1 MGQASELSLLRRTDG
16 GLRCNG
22 KGDIKK
28 ETPLEKGNE
37 HSTERE
43 RERER
48 ERELKLIVK
57 RSTLTFNEQPI
68 LGLAQERIYIEFV
81 SLLFMLVALVL
92 LSSSL

>member
-1 MGQASELSLLRRTDG
+1 MGQASELSLLRRTNG

-48 ERELKLIVK
+48 ERE
-57 RSTLTFNEQPI
+57 N
-68 LGLAQERIYIEFV
+68 
-81 SLLFMLVALVL
+81 
-92 LSSSL
+92 

>member
-48 ERELKLIVK
+48 ELKLIVK

-68 LGLAQERIYIEFV
+68 LGLA
-81 SLLFMLVALVL
+81 
-92 LSSSL
+92 

>member
-37 HSTERE
+37 HSTQ

-68 LGLAQERIYIEFV
+68 LGLA
-81 SLLFMLVALVL
+81 
-92 LSSSL
+92 

>member
-1 MGQASELSLLRRTDG
+1 MTQQLTNLSTTSRKVLMGQASELSILRRTDG

-43 RERER
+43 RERE
-48 ERELKLIVK
+48 LKLIVK

-68 LGLAQERIYIEFV
+68 LGLA
-81 SLLFMLVALVL
+81 
-92 LSSSL
+92 

>member
-43 RERER
+43 RERE
-48 ERELKLIVK
+48 LKLIVK

-68 LGLAQERIYIEFV
+68 LGLA
-81 SLLFMLVALVL
+81 
-92 LSSSL
+92 

>member
-37 HSTERE
+37 HSTDRERE

-48 ERELKLIVK
+48 ERTKTYCKKINID
-57 RSTLTFNEQPI
+57 F
-68 LGLAQERIYIEFV
+68 
-81 SLLFMLVALVL
+81 
-92 LSSSL
+92 

>member
-1 MGQASELSLLRRTDG
+1 MGQASELSLLRRTNG

-37 HSTERE
+37 HSIE

-68 LGLAQERIYIEFV
+68 LGLA
-81 SLLFMLVALVL
+81 
-92 LSSSL
+92 